1 MAKGRIAGVAYVYG
15 GGLNFS
21 LKSDL
26 EIDDQE
32 LVRAMLAGQDGV
44 PGPQEMPKVP
54 SVTMTVS
61 TDRDIDMDVL
71 RNLVGVT
78 ITCELANGASY
89 VLRNA
94 VYVDEST
101 VNTTEGEVGLKFS
114 GESGDWI

>member
-32 LVRAMLAGQDGV
+32 NVREMLAGQDGV
-44 PGPQEMPKVP
+44 HGFKETPKVP

-61 TDRDIDMDVL
+61 TDRDVDIEGL
-71 RNLVGVT
+71 RKLEDVT
-78 ITCELANGASY
+78 ITCELANGTVY

-101 VNTTEGEVGLKFS
+101 VNTTEGEVSLKFS
-114 GESGDWI
+114 GESGDWF